1 MAVEAWGYEHVAQK
15 MDDLLALA
23 RKKRKRVPTKVDLT
37 NFSKCVT
44 LVADE
49 VASWRRKRREDNI
62 DWLEPF
68 MLGMQVLHDDLEAIV
83 KADPFVLYTPAHA
96 VALAFHMSPAF
107 VRYNRS
113 ANRTSKTQSGYI
125 EHCMVA
131 TGRHRWREFIDP
143 PAASFIIGVNFS
155 QYGPNVFER
164 KFLTG
169 EPGNELSPL
178 FPPGGKW
185 FNRYDERKHIIYI
198 ACHECALTGKAE
210 KCRHQRSTITLY
222 SDEAGPDVLQGAQ
235 FSLGH
240 FDEHID
246 GSFYDEAVQ
255 RLQTVPKSSLM
266 VTGTPLLGK
275 SSWEHQRLTSIYKKG
290 PKENRIS
297 GTTIPYVSLHSIDQY
312 AAGIV
317 PKEQIDTRKLDY
329 DPLEAE
335 ARIYGRPAPLAKNSI
350 FDRYVLH
357 EMEDKVRPPRFV
369 GDLNAEGRFE
379 ASRDGE
385 LSIWEPPSEH
395 SQYLIGCD
403 VAAGLVN
410 SSKRYQGDFSCASVV
425 KVPELRMVAQ
435 LHGWINPL
443 DYAVKAA
450 LLGYFYNTAY
460 LVVERT
466 GLGIGTLI
474 RLKELVYP
482 ALFRDL
488 SDPSAA
494 DFNLDPVYGVDTN
507 IKTKSHM
514 VACLQKVVKQRQIDI
529 PCAATL
535 EEMRAFGQEI
545 TPQGLSVRLRGEG
558 GATDDRVMSLVFAVY
573 VAIAHP
579 MYMIGPPEPEKKHDD
594 PVWADLHKE
603 LDERQKIQ
611 W

>member
-1 MAVEAWGYEHVAQK
+1 MAIAPWAYEQVVPK
-15 MDDLLALA
+15 MEELLVKT
-23 RKKRKRVPTKVDLT
+23 RKKRKRVPRKIRID
-37 NFSKCVT
+37 NFSQCVEY
-44 LVADE
+44 VADE
-49 VASWRRKRREDNI
+49 IGAWSLKEREANI
-62 DWLEPF
+62 EWLEPF
-68 MLGMQVLHDDLEAIV
+68 ALGMQDLHDDLEAIV
-83 KADPFVLYTPAHA
+83 RADPFLLYTPAHA
-96 VALAFHMSPAF
+96 VALAFHSSVAF

-131 TGRHRWREFIDP
+131 TGRHRWRDFIP
-143 PAASFIIGVNFS
+143 PPTASFVIGVNFS
-155 QYGPNVFER
+155 QYGPGVFEK

-198 ACHECALTGKAE
+198 ACHACALAGKAE

-246 GSFYDEAVQ
+246 ETFYDEAVQ

-275 SSWEHQRLTSIYKKG
+275 SSWEHRKLTALYLKG
-290 PKENRIS
+290 PKQNRVPKT
-297 GTTIPYVSLHSIDQY
+297 GEPYVSLHSIDQY
-312 AAGIV
+312 AAGLV
-317 PKEQIDTRKLDY
+317 PKYKIDTRKLDM

-335 ARIYGRPAPLAKNSI
+335 ARVYGRPAPLAKRSV
-350 FDRYVLH
+350 FDRYALH
-357 EMEDKVRPPRFV
+357 EMEDHVTPPRFT
-369 GDLNAEGRFE
+369 GDFDNDGKFQE
-379 ASRDGE
+379 SRDGE
-385 LSIWEPPSEH
+385 LSIWNTPADDGR
-395 SQYLIGCD
+395 YLIGCD
-403 VAAGLVN
+403 VASGLVD
-410 SSKRYQGDFSCASVV
+410 RDFSCASVLR
-425 KVPELRMVAQ
+425 VPDFRMVAQ

-443 DYAVKAA
+443 DYAVKVA
-450 LLGYFYNTAY
+450 LLGYYYNTAY

-466 GLGIGTLI
+466 GLGVGTLT
-474 RLKELVYP
+474 RLKELAYP
-482 ALFRDL
+482 MLFRDQ

-494 DFNLDPVYGVDTN
+494 DYNMDPVFGVDTN

-514 VACLQKVVKQRQIDI
+514 VACLQKVIKERQIGI

-535 EEMRAFGQEI
+535 EELRAFGQET

-558 GATDDRVMSLVFAVY
+558 GADDDRVMSLVFAVY

-579 MYMIGPPEPEKKHDD
+579 LYMLGPIQPAPKHED
-594 PVWADLHKE
+594 PIWAGLHRE
-603 LDERQKIQ
+603 LDQRDKIQ